1 MEIEEE
7 YNKLMKERGIQSL
20 EKAKKEEKFQNKL
33 DKIENKFKNEYG
45 IDINDEINWFNIIK
59 VIKKVIENV
68 NRENESERTL

>member
-59 VIKKVIENV
+59 VIKKVMEDV

>member
-1 MEIEEE
+1 MSVEEE
-7 YNKLMKERGIQSL
+7 YIELMQNRKNPSL
-20 EKAKKEEKFQNKL
+20 EMELK
-33 DKIENKFKNEYG
+33 DKDFALQLEIIKNKFKNEYG